1 MQHRHLWI
9 SVGISLLIIL
19 SLTGAWATHHQALRQ
34 FRGPQTRTATLLL
47 PGDGGNWLSLR
58 SMTLTLNQPHV
69 ATHSLTAHVA
79 SNGHVQWEQFHS
91 VRADNPLIPVLFA
104 DNTHPQREAHQL
116 VGVLNDLAK
125 RYHITH
131 VNFVGHSSGGT
142 IALAYLNLPHPA
154 AVTVN
159 HLVCIG
165 ADFPGIP
172 PLTRHYP
179 KLQVLNLAGMIDA
192 VPNDGEVPLSD
203 ARRLGPLVRGHVAS
217 YRFKI
222 VHGHLWQVE
231 HSLLHES
238 APVDRTIA
246 TFLYRPN

>member
-1 MQHRHLWI
+1 MRHRAYWI
-9 SVGISLLIIL
+9 SIGISLVIIFG
-19 SLTGAWATHHQALRQ
+19 LTGAWATHHRALHQ
-34 FRGPQTRTATLLL
+34 FRGEQTRTATLLL

-79 SNGHVQWEQFHS
+79 TNGHVSWEQLRP
-91 VRADNPLIPVLFA
+91 VRADNPVVPVLFA
-104 DNTHPQREAHQL
+104 DNTHPQREARQL
-116 VGVLNDLAK
+116 VGVLNDLAT

-142 IALAYLNLPHPA
+142 IALAYLNLAHPA
-154 AVTVN
+154 PVTVT

-165 ADFPGIP
+165 ADFPGIA
-172 PLTRHYP
+172 PLTRQYP
-179 KLQVLNLAGMIDA
+179 QLRVLNLAGMIDA

-203 ARRLGPLVRGHVAS
+203 ARRLGSLVRGHVAS
-217 YRFKI
+217 YHFKI
-222 VHGHLWQVE
+222 MHGHLWQVE

-238 APVDRTIA
+238 GPVDREIA